1 MVVSLLLCNSEAG
14 LTCFKGEGKTAVPG
28 CTGTIFRG
36 IDYCYKAPPPTP
48 PVKPPTKAPTKSP
61 ARPPTKA
68 PTKRP
73 TKAPTKAPAAPQGM
87 SMSMSM
93 GRRR

>member
-1 MVVSLLLCNSEAG
+1 MVFLSSLHNSEAG

-36 IDYCYKAPPPTP
+36 IDYCYKAPPPT
-48 PVKPPTKAPTKSP
+48 KAPTKAPTKSP

-73 TKAPTKAPAAPQGM
+73 TKAPTKAPAAPVPLGM

-93 GRRR
+93 GKRR